1 MELVKPDIGLLFWM
15 TTCFLILLFLL
26 RKFAWGP
33 IINALNEREEGIQSA
48 LEKAEEA
55 KKQISEAT
63 SKVEEILDQGKREK
77 EEMVK
82 AAQLELAEYKKQQEE
97 KISLQIQSKLEDAKE
112 DIGQQKRAALEDL
125 KVAAGTLSIEIAKK
139 ILKKELENEDQHDS
153 MIKQSINDLEI
164 K

>member
-33 IINALNEREEGIQSA
+33 ILNALNEREEGIQSA

-82 AAQLELAEYKKQQEE
+82 AAQLELVEYKKQQEE
-97 KISLQIQSKLEDAKE
+97 KISLQIQSKLEAAKE
-112 DIGQQKRAALEDL
+112 DIGQQRRAALEDL
-125 KVAAGTLSIEIAKK
+125 RVAAGTLSIEIAKK
-139 ILKKELENEDQHDS
+139 ILKKELENEAQHDS
-153 MIKQSINDLEI
+153 MIKQSIKDLEI